1 MARST
6 PLITDPTET
15 EARQRKRRPVTAD
28 AAAKSAPQRRQSSA
42 GDGEVR
48 IGPVAAIPEVLR
60 KFGVVPGGPFAR
72 AGVPLQAFRN
82 PDTRIAFEAL
92 GRLLAESATATGCE
106 HFGLLVGERFELD
119 GLGAIGYLMRNSAT
133 VGEALRALLL
143 HLYLHDRGAVPILI
157 NLDASYVLL
166 GYSIYRHG
174 TPGTTYLYDVAIAIG
189 YRVLKAICGPQWK
202 AAYVQFSHGRPKD
215 ARPYRRLFGPQVR
228 FDAEVS
234 GIVFASSSLDQAIPG
249 ADPQLRELVL
259 KAIQQARAS
268 STMSF
273 AEVVRGALHQ
283 MVLSGTSSAENVALL
298 FGIHERTLRKR
309 LTAEGTSLQKLVSQT
324 RFELAKQLLVNTQL
338 SLLEIASA
346 LHFADAAVFSRAFR
360 GWSQTNPREWRTRRE
375 RHSVP
380 RAVEPGQEA
389 SKRPV

>member
-6 PLITDPTET
+6 PLITAPTET
-15 EARQRKRRPVTAD
+15 EARQRKRRTVRAE
-28 AAAKSAPQRRQSSA
+28 AAAKTSPTRRQPA
-42 GDGEVR
+42 ADDGEVR
-48 IGPVAAIPEVLR
+48 IGPVAAIPEVLH
-60 KFGVVPGGPFAR
+60 KFGVVPSGPFAR

-106 HFGLLVGERFELD
+106 HFGLLVGERFELE

-166 GYSIYRHG
+166 GYSIYRNG
-174 TPGTTYLYDVAIAIG
+174 TPGTPHLYDAAIAIG
-189 YRVLKAICGPQWK
+189 YRVLQAICEAHWK
-202 AAYVQFSHGRPKD
+202 AAHVQFSHGRPKD
-215 ARPYRRLFGPQVR
+215 SRPYRRLFGPNLQ
-228 FDAEVS
+228 FDAGVS
-234 GIVFASSSLDQAIPG
+234 GIVFAASWLDQAIPG
-249 ADPQLRELVL
+249 ADPQLRDLVL
-259 KAIQQARAS
+259 RAIQQARAS

-283 MVLSGTSSAENVALL
+283 MVLSGTSSAANVALL

-309 LTAEGTSLQKLVSQT
+309 LTTAGTSLQRLVDQT
-324 RFELAKQLLVNTQL
+324 RFELAKQLLENTEL
-338 SLLEIASA
+338 PLAEIASA

-360 GWSQTNPREWRTRRE
+360 TWAKTNPREWRARRD
-375 RHSVP
+375 RQTVP
-380 RAVEPGQEA
+380 RADEPG
-389 SKRPV
+389 RGV